1 MELRT
6 MKDGRAIAGFNV
18 LPAPFVLCRS
28 TLTLDHPHFSQALS
42 ASRLEQGLTL
52 ARRAEIIAQHFHAC
66 LALWPVF
73 CDARTAGQ
81 GEIARF
87 LLGRL
92 RPSYSYETSSK
103 SKLVSLL
110 TYKKYCLI
118 NFLLRH

>member
-1 MELRT
+1 

-52 ARRAEIIAQHFHAC
+52 AARRAEIIAQHFHAC

-73 CDARTAGQ
+73 
-81 GEIARF
+81 
-87 LLGRL
+87 L
-92 RPSYSYETSSK
+92 
-103 SKLVSLL
+103 
-110 TYKKYCLI
+110 
-118 NFLLRH
+118 